1 MLADFVGL
9 ESGQA
14 TMGWLVLVLDVWG
27 HSGTS
32 DG

>member
-9 ESGQA
+9 ESGQG

-27 HSGTS
+27 PSGTS
-32 DG
+32 AG